1 MTEMSKPRPGRPR
14 IYNDDDKTFMGGEWR
29 KNFKK
34 EWEEATALL
43 RRIYYKQ
50 RKMAYPSDSLYI

>member
-14 IYNDDDKTFMGGEWR
+14 IYHDDDKTFMGGEWR

-34 EWEEATALL
+34 EW
-43 RRIYYKQ
+43 
-50 RKMAYPSDSLYI
+50 